1 MRGTHLSLDI
11 SVSDA
16 AGQRN
21 YGPGELPIAV
31 GVPDNTGVRLQADPP
46 GRPVAF
52 VGFSAGRF
60 FLQPAAD
67 RQAATLNNGPFTES
81 IWLDGTQSLIARG
94 CVVTFSIVAE
104 HLSISVE
111 PDSVD
116 RTTVPPV
123 VVAVPDPSIEAPVE
137 QTISAAAYQ
146 SGADTSTKSG
156 RRFPVVA
163 AVLWTALAILASSAW
178 FMFTARSVEVII
190 SPVPE
195 TYSVGGALVFRF
207 GPRYLMRPG
216 SYQVTASLTGY
227 EPLNAV
233 VEVSQERAQ
242 SLQLT
247 MERLGDKLF
256 VDTPGVPDAEV
267 RIDGEIIGTTP
278 VADHRIRP
286 GRHRVIVA
294 ADRYVPDSSDL
305 DIEGGGNEVRFD
317 IDLIPDWAVVTLGSQ
332 PAGASLFVDG
342 NMVAQT
348 PAQFDLRS
356 GNHKLE
362 LRLPGYKTWRQQLV
376 AEANKPVTL
385 DEVTLRPS
393 DGTLRVGSSPSGATV
408 LVNGDFR
415 GQTPM
420 TIELDP
426 GRSFKVQVSQAGYKT
441 DERSIRLKSGETRS
455 TNIELEVINGIIEM
469 RVEPEGTILVVDGLE
484 RGVPPSRLEL
494 IAIPHRLEFRKEGYV
509 SQIMT
514 VSPTAGIPQ
523 KIRVRLLTEE
533 EAAIAAIP
541 PRITTSQGAELVLVR
556 AGKFTMG
563 TARGAAGRRANEGA
577 REVQLTKPY
586 YIGVKEVT
594 NKEFTEFKRSH
605 KSGTAIGYGLNS
617 DDYPVV
623 RVSWQDAAAYCNWLS
638 QKQSLPPAYRTE
650 EARLVSIWPPTQGY
664 RLPTEAEWVWAMRY
678 SGRPGK
684 PSRYSWG
691 DTMPPPA
698 GAENVADQSA
708 RAGLREVLKSYNDDY
723 PITAPVGTFSPSPLG
738 IYDSGGN
745 AAEWM
750 ADLYRAYTGLEEGVD
765 IDPIGAE
772 DGRYY
777 VIRGPSWSHSSIT
790 ELRLAYRDSGDE
802 LRPDVGFRIARSVN

>member
-1 MRGTHLSLDI
+1 MSVDI
-11 SVSDA
+11 SVSDV
-16 AGQRN
+16 AGERH
-21 YGPGELPIAV
+21 YGPGDLPMAV
-31 GVPDNTGVRLQADPP
+31 GVPDSTGVRLQGDPP

-52 VGFSAGRF
+52 VGFSAGRY
-60 FLQPAAD
+60 FLQPGPD
-67 RQAATLNNGPFTES
+67 RQAATMNNGPFTES
-81 IWLDGTQSLIARG
+81 VWLDGTQSLVARG
-94 CVVTFSIVAE
+94 CAVSFSIVGE
-104 HLSISVE
+104 RLSISVA
-111 PDSVD
+111 PDSAD

-123 VVAVPDPSIEAPVE
+123 VVTVPDASTEAPVE
-137 QTISAAAYQ
+137 HTIAAAAYK
-146 SGADTSTKSG
+146 SGADTGGKSG
-156 RRFPVVA
+156 RGFPVVA
-163 AVLWTALAILASSAW
+163 VVLWTALAILASSAW

-195 TYSVGGALVFRF
+195 SYSVGGALVFRF

-216 SYQVTASLTGY
+216 SYRVTASLEGY
-227 EPLNAV
+227 EPLDAV

-247 MERLGDKLF
+247 MERLGDDLF
-256 VDTPGVPDAEV
+256 VETPDVPDAEV
-267 RIDGEIIGTTP
+267 KIDGEMIGTTP
-278 VADHRIRP
+278 VAEHRIRP
-286 GRHRVIVA
+286 GRHRMIVV
-294 ADRYVPDSSDL
+294 ADRYVPDSRDL
-305 DIEGGGNEVRFD
+305 DIEGGGNEVRLSV
-317 IDLIPDWAVVTLGSQ
+317 DLIPDWAVVTISSL
-332 PAGASLFVDG
+332 PAGASLVVDG
-342 NMVAQT
+342 ELVAQT

-356 GNHKLE
+356 GSHVLE
-362 LRLPGYKTWRQQLV
+362 LSSPGYKTWRHQLV
-376 AEANKPVTL
+376 AEPNKPLTL

-393 DGTLRVGSSPSGATV
+393 DGTLRVRSNPAGATV

-415 GQTPM
+415 GRTPM

-426 GRSFKVQVSQAGYKT
+426 GRSFRVQISQAGYQT
-441 DERSIRLKSGETRS
+441 EERSIRLKSGEKRNTS
-455 TNIELEVINGIIEM
+455 FDLKMVTGIIEM
-469 RVEPEGTILVVDGLE
+469 RVDPEGTMLLVDGQE
-484 RGVPPSRLEL
+484 RGIVPSRLEI
-494 IAIPHRLEFRKEGYV
+494 IAIPHRLEFRKDGHV

-523 KIRVRLLTEE
+523 KIQVRLLTEE
-533 EAAIAAIP
+533 EAEIAAIP

-556 AGKFTMG
+556 AGQFTMG
-563 TARGAAGRRANEGA
+563 TARGDPGRRANEGA
-577 REVQLTKPY
+577 RKVQLTRPY

-594 NKEFTEFKRSH
+594 NKEFSEFKRSH

-650 EARLVSIWPPTQGY
+650 DARLVSIWPPTRGY

-691 DTMPPPA
+691 DTMPPPP
-698 GAENVADQSA
+698 GAANVGDQSA
-708 RAGLREVLKSYNDDY
+708 RAGLREVLRSYNDDY

-765 IDPIGAE
+765 VDPIGAA

-777 VIRGPSWSHSSIT
+777 VIRGPSWRHSSMT

-802 LRPDVGFRIARSVN
+802 LRPDVGFRLARSVN